1 MRLEHVI
8 QDKSYRGL
16 RRTMGEQPV
25 WTNHYTN
32 KHLKRGGYFMRV
44 AHPNHKH
51 KCGLRYYNFQAA
63 YGLIY
68 CREIIVF
75 MQHAYY

>member
-1 MRLEHVI
+1 
-8 QDKSYRGL
+8 
-16 RRTMGEQPV
+16 
-25 WTNHYTN
+25 
-32 KHLKRGGYFMRV
+32 MRV

-51 KCGLRYYNFQAA
+51 KRGLRYYNFQAA